1 VYNSVFIIIV
11 SIVIFGYL
19 LERILTILNSTKW
32 STKLPK
38 EVSDVYDPGQYRK
51 SQQYKRANDRFGWI
65 TSSFSL
71 VVILLMLLLGGFSF
85 VDNILRGYTSNP
97 ILLALLFFG
106 ILMFAS
112 DIINTP
118 FSVYDTFIIEEKY
131 GFNKTTVRTFILDKI
146 KGWLLALLIGGGLLA
161 LVVWFYKI
169 TGTMFWVYAWIAVSL
184 FSIFMA
190 MLHST
195 LIVPLFNKQTPLE
208 EGELRDAIQ
217 KFSNKV
223 GFKLANIFV
232 IDGSKRSTKANAYFS
247 GLGPKKRIVLFDT
260 LIKDLGIKEIVAVL
274 AHEIGHFKKKHIII
288 GVILSIIQTGVTLF
302 IFSLFVDN
310 PHLSKA
316 LGSDIA
322 SFHLG
327 LISFGILYSP
337 ISTVIG
343 LATNIF
349 SRKNEYAA
357 DRFTKENYNGEELVK
372 ALKKLSSKNLSNLTP
387 HPVYVFFHYSHPTL
401 LQRIRALR
409 PS

>member
-1 VYNSVFIIIV
+1 MYNSVFIIIL

-32 STKLPK
+32 STKLPQ

-51 SQQYKRANDRFGWI
+51 SQQYKRANDRFEWI

-85 VDNILRGYTSNP
+85 VDNILRGYTSDP

-118 FSVYDTFIIEEKY
+118 FSIYDTFIIEEKY

-146 KGWLLALLIGGGLLA
+146 KGWLLALVIGGGLLA

-190 MLHST
+190 MFHST

-208 EGELRDAIQ
+208 EGDLKDAIND
-217 KFSNKV
+217 FCRKV
-223 GFKLANIFV
+223 GFSIANVYV
-232 IDGSKRSTKANAYFS
+232 IDGSKRSKKAF
-247 GLGPKKRIVLFDT
+247 PVRHLF
-260 LIKDLGIKEIVAVL
+260 L
-274 AHEIGHFKKKHIII
+274 
-288 GVILSIIQTGVTLF
+288 
-302 IFSLFVDN
+302 
-310 PHLSKA
+310 
-316 LGSDIA
+316 
-322 SFHLG
+322 
-327 LISFGILYSP
+327 
-337 ISTVIG
+337 
-343 LATNIF
+343 
-349 SRKNEYAA
+349 
-357 DRFTKENYNGEELVK
+357 
-372 ALKKLSSKNLSNLTP
+372 
-387 HPVYVFFHYSHPTL
+387 
-401 LQRIRALR
+401 
-409 PS
+409 